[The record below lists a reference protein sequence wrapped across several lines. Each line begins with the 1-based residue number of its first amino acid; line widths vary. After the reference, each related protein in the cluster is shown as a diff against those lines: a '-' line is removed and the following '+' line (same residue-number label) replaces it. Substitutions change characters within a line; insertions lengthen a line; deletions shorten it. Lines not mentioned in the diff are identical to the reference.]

1 MRSWFPH
8 AALTLALVAGATF
21 AAAQERATTDQAA
34 TPDST
39 VGTGMPSAGATDDDI
54 TGSIGTV
61 GIGYR
66 EILPLSDEQRGW
78 IFMGVI
84 NLPEVPEAAVSPQE
98 AAAAVPGSVELQ
110 ELPAIVTR
118 RIPLVGGYKFVKL
131 EDRILLVDPANRE
144 VVAQIP
150 RYKLVN

>member
-1 MRSWFPH
+1 MMRSWFRH
-8 AALTLALVAGATF
+8 GVVALALVAGTTL
-21 AAAQERATTDQAA
+21 AAAESATTDHTAIGDQ
-34 TPDST
+34 T
-39 VGTGMPSAGATDDDI
+39 VGAAVPDDDM
-54 TGSIGTV
+54 TGSLGTV
-61 GIGYR
+61 GIGHR

-84 NLPEVPEAAVSPQE
+84 NLPEVPDAAISPQE
-98 AAAAVPGSVELQ
+98 AAAELPDSVELR
-110 ELPAIVTR
+110 ELPPIVTR